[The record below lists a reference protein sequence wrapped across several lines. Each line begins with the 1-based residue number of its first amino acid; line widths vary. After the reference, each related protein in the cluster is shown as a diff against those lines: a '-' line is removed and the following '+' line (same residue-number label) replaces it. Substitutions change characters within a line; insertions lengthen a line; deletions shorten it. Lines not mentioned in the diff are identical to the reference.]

1 MRWER
6 KRRSPRASS
15 TKAAI
20 TCSPSKAIRP
30 ACTRTRRC
38 FSPTQRLRADCPRAA
53 QTDAGH
59 GRIEERVCRVV
70 DAGRL
75 AERHRD
81 WKGLRSLAAV
91 TARRIDKKSAAE
103 SLETRFYI
111 ASLSPDPKAVLEA
124 VRAYWGVENN
134 LHWTMD
140 VTFDEDRCRT
150 RKDDSPLNFA
160 VIRHASFNILKAD
173 NSRRSLR
180 RKRLRACVDPP
191 FRSKLFAA

>member
-1 MRWER
+1 M
-6 KRRSPRASS
+6 
-15 TKAAI
+15 
-20 TCSPSKAIRP
+20 
-30 ACTRTRRC
+30 
-38 FSPTQRLRADCPRAA
+38 RADCPRAA

-70 DAGRL
+70 DAGWL

-150 RKDDSPLNFA
+150 RKDDSPLN
-160 VIRHASFNILKAD
+160 
-173 NSRRSLR
+173 LR
-180 RKRLRACVDPP
+180 
-191 FRSKLFAA
+191 

>member
-1 MRWER
+1 M
-6 KRRSPRASS
+6 
-15 TKAAI
+15 
-20 TCSPSKAIRP
+20 
-30 ACTRTRRC
+30 
-38 FSPTQRLRADCPRAA
+38 RADCPRAA

-70 DAGRL
+70 DAGWL

-160 VIRHASFNILKAD
+160 VTRHASFNILKAD
-173 NSRRSLR
+173 NSRGSLR